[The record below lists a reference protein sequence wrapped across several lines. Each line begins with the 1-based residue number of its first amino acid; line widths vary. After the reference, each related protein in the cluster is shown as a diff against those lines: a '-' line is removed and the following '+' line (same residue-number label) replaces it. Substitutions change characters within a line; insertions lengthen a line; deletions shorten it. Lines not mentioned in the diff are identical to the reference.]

1 MPKEKV
7 AVTIDRDLLTRLDR
21 MVSEGK
27 YPSRSRAVE
36 EAIRERL
43 TKVERS
49 RLATESAKLNPAF
62 EQALADEGL
71 AGDLFEW
78 PEY

>member
-7 AVTIDRDLLTRLDR
+7 AVTLEKDLLIKLDLL
-21 MVSEGK
+21 VSEGK
-27 YPSRSRAVE
+27 YPSRSNAVE

-43 TKVERS
+43 AKNELS
-49 RLATESAKLNPAF
+49 RLAIECAKLDPAF
-62 EQALADEGL
+62 EQALAEEGI
-71 AGDLFEW
+71 GDLSEW